1 MAEIAFFKDLSLDFT
16 PHPVSGDVRPITND
30 VAIRRSIMNLIKTK
44 KGTRPF
50 NPQYGC
56 DISDYLFSYEPG
68 FTEFNMKKEITDA
81 IGRHEPRVTVNE
93 INIKYEEYGIS
104 LNIQYVIKNINRVGS
119 ISTSLTRAA

>member
-16 PHPVSGDVRPITND
+16 PHPVTGDVRPIINET
-30 VAIRRSIMNLIKTK
+30 AIKRSLMNLIKTK

-68 FTEFNMKKEITDA
+68 FTEYNLRKEILDA
-81 IGRHEPRVTVNE
+81 ISKNEPRVSVDQVDITF
-93 INIKYEEYGIS
+93 EENGIV
-104 LNIQYVIKNINRVGS
+104 LNIQYIIRNINRAGS